1 MKLLGSFKSKI
12 TKDENG
18 ENFPHLEITEVLL
31 KIVILVTTIIS
42 KIQES
47 YIHLF
52 LATDF
57 VNYYIFHHKNLYF

>member
-52 LATDF
+52 LTTDF
-57 VNYYIFHHKNLYF
+57 VNYYIFHHKNLFF